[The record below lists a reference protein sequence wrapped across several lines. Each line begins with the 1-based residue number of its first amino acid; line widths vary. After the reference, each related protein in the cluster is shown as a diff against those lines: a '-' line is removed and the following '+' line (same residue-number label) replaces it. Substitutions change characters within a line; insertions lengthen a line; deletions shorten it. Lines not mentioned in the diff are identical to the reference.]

1 MNRIYTD
8 WIEAN
13 QSWVEP
19 DARLRTSRLGPIETD
34 RVGERLRNLGLLGA
48 PDEDS
53 DERTAAALA
62 AFQAAR
68 GLDAS
73 GRADAET
80 LRALVAAH
88 GS

>member
-1 MNRIYTD
+1 M
-8 WIEAN
+8 
-13 QSWVEP
+13 
-19 DARLRTSRLGPIETD
+19 
-34 RVGERLRNLGLLGA
+34 GERLRNLGLLGA